1 MLIYYILI
9 DKDINICIYYTNI
22 NTYTCLYG
30 DLLNTICHL
39 SNRGDNFVKKFV
51 VPFISPHIVP

>member
-30 DLLNTICHL
+30 DLLNTVCHTTL
-39 SNRGDNFVKKFV
+39 SKKSG
-51 VPFISPHIVP
+51 VPFISPHIIP